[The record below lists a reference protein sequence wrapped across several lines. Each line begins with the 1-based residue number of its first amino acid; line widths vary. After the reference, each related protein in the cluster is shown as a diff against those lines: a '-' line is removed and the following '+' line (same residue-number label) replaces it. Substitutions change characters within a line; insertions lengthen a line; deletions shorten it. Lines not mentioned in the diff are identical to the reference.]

1 MQPNA
6 LNHNHA
12 VGSSIPS
19 HYIAMPRGHV
29 VRSGS
34 LGDIGSGTGSDSGEL
49 NAHTAH
55 AEHDHPGKGPGGDGA
70 ADHESVRERFAH
82 AVCNDDRTRACRE
95 MRVTLALKPLRAKA

>member
-34 LGDIGSGTGSDSGEL
+34 LGDIGSGTGSD
-49 NAHTAH
+49 
-55 AEHDHPGKGPGGDGA
+55 
-70 ADHESVRERFAH
+70 
-82 AVCNDDRTRACRE
+82 
-95 MRVTLALKPLRAKA
+95 